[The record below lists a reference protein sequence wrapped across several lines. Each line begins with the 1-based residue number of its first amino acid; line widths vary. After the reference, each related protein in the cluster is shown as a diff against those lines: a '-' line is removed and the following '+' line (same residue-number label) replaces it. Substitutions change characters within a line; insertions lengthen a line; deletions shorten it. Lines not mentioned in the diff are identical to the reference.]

1 MKMDSSL
8 SILAEGKT
16 QWDTTTIEFKEP
28 TEDVRVRIRHYSPI
42 YIKCLKLINESNK
55 GFKNVLEILTNLVG
69 GSEIEDKLYQT
80 LVKENLLMVAFPKFI
95 PIQEAL
101 TRIKKH
107 KELTKANI
115 EKRDKEEYE
124 KLENLSLD
132 PFDV

>member
-28 TEDVRVRIRHYSPI
+28 TEDVRVRIRHYSPK

-55 GFKNVLEILTNLVG
+55 GFKNVLKILTNLVG

>member
-1 MKMDSSL
+1 MDSSL